1 MTWAIPG
8 QQCPGQRT
16 DLAPPSP
23 PSPPLSGCTARD
35 RTTSCPPPSRRLY
48 SPGPYYAA
56 KVAATTPFNALIALV
71 FGCVAYG
78 MFGFRH
84 SALAWVQVHGGGGR
98 GDALSLCM
106 AGIISPPII
115 AVPWTCPPPSPLP
128 LQRAWRRKTAPPP
141 SLPPLAQSLACTTL
155 FSLISLQWMHFAATA
170 TPNQV

>member
-1 MTWAIPG
+1 MGNPG
-8 QQCPGQRT
+8 PAMSWPKDRPR
-16 DLAPPSP
+16 PPV
-23 PSPPLSGCTARD
+23 PPLPTPLRLYSPGPYYIQ
-35 RTTSCPPPSRRLY
+35 PPPSCRLY